1 MVTGESDE
9 WTDDDHGALHTL
21 SAAERY
27 AILSYGSRQGCYTIN
42 SENNSIL
49 R

>member
-1 MVTGESDE
+1 MVTGESNE
-9 WTDDDHGALHTL
+9 WTDDAHGALHTL

-27 AILSYGSRQGCYTIN
+27 GILLYGSRRGCYTIN
-42 SENNSIL
+42 SEDNSIL